1 MDLTVFPNAKV
12 TEGKLFHTSLADVA
26 KLKHHVTGDK
36 LMSNLLFFGELNNNS
51 RKSPIKVKYRNGL
64 ILDIDKCSYD
74 CLEDLKKAL
83 KGLQYTIYTTFSHD
97 PSKNIFAYRVVIE
110 TIGTIL
116 PQDYPTVYW
125 NFVNS
130 KPILKRLSDEGIL
143 DKRGEDAT
151 RSFFAPSCSKETQ
164 ELVYTFVNGGIPL
177 IPNTQKRD
185 KDILSVV
192 PKGVDEDTKAVA
204 NIGDYKQSSFQKIVE
219 SKGCKQI
226 QYIID
231 NAKDLEEPLW
241 YAGLSIAQHC
251 SDRDTAIHDISKDYP
266 NYTAQETENKASQT
280 QDKPQSCETFNKL
293 NEKVCEG
300 CSHRGKITNPLA
312 LGKEE
317 SKVEIKDS
325 IFDTYDDLM
334 EAPDMEWLV
343 EDLIVKHSVNMI
355 FGKSGSTKSFLALH
369 MALALSHQNEF
380 FELGSDVDA
389 HVPVIYVALEG
400 KSGMKNRMKGYHQ
413 WFNEDKPKDF
423 YLTDFNPVL
432 TQDAT
437 VDAFIEQTKK
447 LGLKD
452 PLIIIDTYNQAT
464 PSMNEND
471 AGQTGAVM
479 KNCQKMVKELGATV
493 LIVHHS
499 NKSEDGDYRGSSAIH
514 GAMDTM
520 LKVKETTGKDSK
532 DNWYELSVYKI
543 KDGEVGRQFSYK
555 TIKVDLGVN
564 AKGREQSTLIISEQ
578 GLRKQVNQRQ
588 KLRDRQLE
596 VWNMVKTWLKGCP
609 DGDLYDEIKKGVAP
623 RITVDSNKR
632 NSKFDE
638 VMGKLVNYGYV
649 EIKMDGMGRQK
660 IILK

>member
-1 MDLTVFPNAKV
+1 MNLTVFPTAKV
-12 TEGKLFHTSLADVA
+12 TEGKLCHTSLADVA

-51 RKSPIKVKYRNGL
+51 RKSPIEVKYRNGL

-83 KGLQYTIYTTFSHD
+83 KGLQYTIYTTFSHN
-97 PSKNIFAYRVVIE
+97 PSKNIFAYRVVID
-110 TIGTIL
+110 TVGTIL
-116 PQDYPTVYW
+116 PQDYPAVYW

-164 ELVYTFVNGGIPL
+164 ELVYTYVNGGIPL
-177 IPNTQKRD
+177 IPNTQKRAE
-185 KDILSVV
+185 DIFSVV
-192 PKGVDEDTKAVA
+192 PKGVDEMTKAVA
-204 NIGDYKQSSFQKIVE
+204 NISHKPSSFQRIRE
-219 SKGCKQI
+219 SQGCRQI

-231 NAKDLEEPLW
+231 NAKELEEPLW

-251 SDRDTAIHDISKDYP
+251 SDRNTAIHDISKDYQG
-266 NYTAQETENKASQT
+266 YTPQETEKKANQT

-293 NEKVCEG
+293 NPKVCDG

-317 SKVEIKDS
+317 PQVEIKES

-369 MALALSHQNEF
+369 MALALSHKREF
-380 FELGSDVDA
+380 FDLGSDVDA

-400 KSGMKNRMKGYHQ
+400 KSGMKNRLKGYHQ
-413 WFNEDKPKDF
+413 WFSEDKPKDF
-423 YLTDFNPVL
+423 YISDFNPVL

-447 LGLKD
+447 LGVID

-532 DNWYELSVYKI
+532 DSWYQLSVYKI
-543 KDGEVGRQFSYK
+543 KDGEVGREFSYK
-555 TIKVDLGVN
+555 TIKVDLGIN

-588 KLRDRQLE
+588 KLRDRQIE
-596 VWNMVKTWLKGCP
+596 VNEHLKTWLKAYP
-609 DGDLYDEIKKGVAP
+609 DGDLYETVKENIAP
-623 RITVDSNKR
+623 KLTVPSNKQ
-632 NSKFDE
+632 NNTFDNI
-638 VMGKLVNYGYV
+638 VNKLVNYKYV
-649 EIKMDGMGRQK
+649 EITLDGMKRQK
-660 IILK
+660 IKLL

>member
-1 MDLTVFPNAKV
+1 MNLTVFPTAKV
-12 TEGKLFHTSLADVA
+12 TEGKLYHTSLADVA

-51 RKSPIKVKYRNGL
+51 RKSPIEVKYRNGL

-116 PQDYPTVYW
+116 PQDYPAVYW

-164 ELVYTFVNGGIPL
+164 ELVYTYVNGGIPL
-177 IPNTQKRD
+177 IPNTQKRAE
-185 KDILSVV
+185 DILSVV
-192 PKGVDEDTKAVA
+192 PKGVDEMTKAVA
-204 NIGDYKQSSFQKIVE
+204 NISHKQSSFQKIRE
-219 SKGCKQI
+219 SQGCRQI

-231 NAKDLEEPLW
+231 NAKELEEPLW

-251 SDRDTAIHDISKDYP
+251 SDRNTAIHDISKDYQG
-266 NYTAQETENKASQT
+266 YTPQETEKKANQT

-293 NEKVCEG
+293 NPKVCDG

-317 SKVEIKDS
+317 PQVEIKES

-369 MALALSHQNEF
+369 MALALSHKREF
-380 FELGSDVDA
+380 FDLGSDVDA

-400 KSGMKNRMKGYHQ
+400 KSGMKNRLKGYHQ
-413 WFNEDKPKDF
+413 WFSEDKPKDF
-423 YLTDFNPVL
+423 YISDFNPVL

-437 VDAFIEQTKK
+437 VDAFIKQTKK
-447 LGLKD
+447 LGVKD

-532 DNWYELSVYKI
+532 DSWYQLSVYKI
-543 KDGEVGRQFSYK
+543 KDGEVGREFSYK
-555 TIKVDLGVN
+555 TIKVDLGIN

-588 KLRDRQLE
+588 KLRDRQIE
-596 VWNMVKTWLKGCP
+596 VNEHLKTWLKAYP
-609 DGDLYDEIKKGVAP
+609 DGDLYETVKENIAP
-623 RITVDSNKR
+623 KLTVPSNKQ
-632 NSKFDE
+632 NNTFDNI
-638 VMGKLVNYGYV
+638 VNKLVNYKYV
-649 EIKMDGMGRQK
+649 EITLDGMKRQK
-660 IILK
+660 IKLL

>member
-1 MDLTVFPNAKV
+1 MMQTV
-12 TEGKLFHTSLADVA
+12 L
-26 KLKHHVTGDK
+26 KLKGEHISQYKFGTMTNLTFDDFCNLTPVITDDK
-36 LMSNLLFFGELNNNS
+36 NNNEGYVLGEVDPPERKDANVKS
-51 RKSPIKVKYRNGL
+51 RCWLNY
-64 ILDIDKCSYD
+64 DIDKCPYEFFD
-74 CLEDLKKAL
+74 EVLEQFQERGIDAVA
-83 KGLQYTIYTTFSHD
+83 YTTWNHGIKD
-97 PSKNIFAYRVVIE
+97 NRGRLVVNTDRNLESKEDYQNAYYNLIDE
-110 TIGTIL
+110 I
-116 PQDYPTVYW
+116 
-125 NFVNS
+125 
-130 KPILKRLSDEGIL
+130 PILKKLNDEGYL
-143 DKRGEDAT
+143 DNAMAT
-151 RSFFAPSCSKETQ
+151 YSQFIYAPSYPEEREHLFRRERTI
-164 ELVYTFVNGGIPL
+164 GGVPYKV
-177 IPNTQKRD
+177 NTQKRIE
-185 KDILSVV
+185 DILSVV
-192 PKGVDEDTKAVA
+192 PKGVDEMTKAVA
-204 NIGDYKQSSFQKIVE
+204 NISSHKPSSFQKIVE

-251 SDRDTAIHDISKDYP
+251 SDRDKAIHEISKDYLG
-266 NYTAQETENKASQT
+266 YTPQETENKANQT

-293 NEKVCEG
+293 NSKGCEG

-312 LGKEE
+312 LGKVEPE
-317 SKVEIKDS
+317 IEIKES
-325 IFDTYDDLM
+325 IFETYDDLM

-369 MALALSHQNEF
+369 MALALSHKREF

-389 HVPVIYVALEG
+389 HVPVVYLALEG
-400 KSGMKNRMKGYHQ
+400 KSGMKNRLKGYHQ
-413 WFNEDKPKDF
+413 WFGKDKPKDF
-423 YLTDFNPVL
+423 YVSDFNPVL

-520 LKVKETTGKDSK
+520 LKVKDTTGKDSK

-564 AKGREQSTLIISEQ
+564 SKGREQSTLIISEQ
-578 GLRKQVNQRQ
+578 GLNKQINQRQ
-588 KLRDRQLE
+588 KLAPRQQE
-596 VWNMVKTWLKGCP
+596 VWNMVHTWLKPYP
-609 DGDLYDEIKKGVAP
+609 DGDLYEEVKKNVAN
-623 RITVDSNKR
+623 RLTVESNK
-632 NSKFDE
+632 ND
-638 VMGKLVNYGYV
+638 
-649 EIKMDGMGRQK
+649 
-660 IILK
+660 

>member
-1 MDLTVFPNAKV
+1 MNLTVFPTAKV
-12 TEGKLFHTSLADVA
+12 TEGKLYHTSLADVA

-51 RKSPIKVKYRNGL
+51 RKSPIEVKYRNGL

-116 PQDYPTVYW
+116 PQDYPAVYW

-151 RSFFAPSCSKETQ
+151 RSFFAPSCSKERQ
-164 ELVYTFVNGGIPL
+164 ELVYTYVNGGIPL
-177 IPNTQKRD
+177 IPNTQKRAE
-185 KDILSVV
+185 DILSVV
-192 PKGVDEDTKAVA
+192 PKGVDEMTKAVA
-204 NIGDYKQSSFQKIVE
+204 NISHKQSSFQKIRE
-219 SKGCKQI
+219 SQGCRQI

-231 NAKDLEEPLW
+231 NAKELEEPLW

-251 SDRDTAIHDISKDYP
+251 SDRNTAIHDISKDYQG
-266 NYTAQETENKASQT
+266 YTPQETEKKANQT

-293 NEKVCEG
+293 NPKVCDG

-317 SKVEIKDS
+317 PQVEIKES

-369 MALALSHQNEF
+369 MALALSHKREF
-380 FELGSDVDA
+380 FDLGSDVDA

-400 KSGMKNRMKGYHQ
+400 KSGMKNRLKGYHQ
-413 WFNEDKPKDF
+413 WFSEDKPKDF
-423 YLTDFNPVL
+423 YISDFNPVL

-447 LGLKD
+447 LGVKE

-532 DNWYELSVYKI
+532 DSWYQLSVYKI
-543 KDGEVGRQFSYK
+543 KDGEVGREFSYK
-555 TIKVDLGVN
+555 TIKVDLGIN

-588 KLRDRQLE
+588 KLRDRQIE
-596 VWNMVKTWLKGCP
+596 VNEHLKTWLKAYP
-609 DGDLYDEIKKGVAP
+609 DGDLYETVKENIAP
-623 RITVDSNKR
+623 KLTVPSNKQ
-632 NSKFDE
+632 NNTFDNI
-638 VMGKLVNYGYV
+638 VNKLVNYKYV
-649 EIKMDGMGRQK
+649 EITLDGMKRQK
-660 IILK
+660 IKLL

>member
-1 MDLTVFPNAKV
+1 MNLTVFPTAKV
-12 TEGKLFHTSLADVA
+12 TEGKLYHTSLADVA

-51 RKSPIKVKYRNGL
+51 RKSPIEVKYRNGL

-116 PQDYPTVYW
+116 PQDYPAVYW

-151 RSFFAPSCSKETQ
+151 RSFFAPSCSKERQ
-164 ELVYTFVNGGIPL
+164 ELVYTYVNGGIPL
-177 IPNTQKRD
+177 IPNTQKRAE
-185 KDILSVV
+185 DILSVV
-192 PKGVDEDTKAVA
+192 PKGVDEMTKAVA
-204 NIGDYKQSSFQKIVE
+204 NISHKQSSFQKIRE
-219 SKGCKQI
+219 SQGCRQI

-231 NAKDLEEPLW
+231 NAKKLEEPLW

-251 SDRDTAIHDISKDYP
+251 SDRNTAIHDISKDYQG
-266 NYTAQETENKASQT
+266 YTPQETEKKANQT

-293 NEKVCEG
+293 NPKVCDG

-317 SKVEIKDS
+317 PQVEIKES

-369 MALALSHQNEF
+369 MALALSHKREF
-380 FELGSDVDA
+380 FDLGSDVDA
-389 HVPVIYVALEG
+389 HVPVVYLALEG
-400 KSGMKNRMKGYHQ
+400 KSGMKNRLKGYHQ
-413 WFNEDKPKDF
+413 WFSEDKPKDF
-423 YLTDFNPVL
+423 YISDFNPVL

-437 VDAFIEQTKK
+437 VDAFIKQTKK
-447 LGLKD
+447 LGVKD

-532 DNWYELSVYKI
+532 DSWYQLSVYKI
-543 KDGEVGRQFSYK
+543 KDGEVGREFIYK
-555 TIKVDLGVN
+555 TIKVDLGIN

-588 KLRDRQLE
+588 KLRDRQIE
-596 VWNMVKTWLKGCP
+596 VNEHLKTWLKAYP
-609 DGDLYDEIKKGVAP
+609 DGDLYETVKENIAP
-623 RITVDSNKR
+623 KLTVPSNKQ
-632 NSKFDE
+632 NNTFDNI
-638 VMGKLVNYGYV
+638 VNKLVNYKYV
-649 EIKMDGMGRQK
+649 EITLDGMKRQK
-660 IILK
+660 IKLL

>member
-1 MDLTVFPNAKV
+1 MNLTVFPTAKV
-12 TEGKLFHTSLADVA
+12 TEGKLYHTSLADVA

-51 RKSPIKVKYRNGL
+51 RKSPIEVKYRNGL

-116 PQDYPTVYW
+116 PQDYPAVYW

-151 RSFFAPSCSKETQ
+151 RSFFAPSCSKERQ
-164 ELVYTFVNGGIPL
+164 ELVYTYVNGGIPL
-177 IPNTQKRD
+177 IPNTQKRAE
-185 KDILSVV
+185 DILSVV
-192 PKGVDEDTKAVA
+192 PKGVDEMTKAVA
-204 NIGDYKQSSFQKIVE
+204 NISHKQSSFQKIRE
-219 SKGCKQI
+219 SQGCRQI

-231 NAKDLEEPLW
+231 NAKKLEEPLW

-251 SDRDTAIHDISKDYP
+251 SDRNTAIHDISKDYQG
-266 NYTAQETENKASQT
+266 YTPQETEKKANQT

-293 NEKVCEG
+293 NPKVCDG

-317 SKVEIKDS
+317 PQVEIKES

-369 MALALSHQNEF
+369 MALALSHKREF
-380 FELGSDVDA
+380 FDLGSDVDA

-400 KSGMKNRMKGYHQ
+400 KSGMKNRLKGYHQ
-413 WFNEDKPKDF
+413 WFSEDKPKDF
-423 YLTDFNPVL
+423 YISDFNPVL

-437 VDAFIEQTKK
+437 VDAFIKQTKK
-447 LGLKD
+447 LGVKD

-532 DNWYELSVYKI
+532 DSWYQLSVYKI
-543 KDGEVGRQFSYK
+543 KDGEVGREFSYK
-555 TIKVDLGVN
+555 TIKVDLGIN

-588 KLRDRQLE
+588 KLRDRQIE
-596 VWNMVKTWLKGCP
+596 VNEHLKTWLKAYP
-609 DGDLYDEIKKGVAP
+609 DGDLYETVKENIAP
-623 RITVDSNKR
+623 KLTVPSNKQ
-632 NSKFDE
+632 NNTFDNI
-638 VMGKLVNYGYV
+638 VNKLVNYKYV
-649 EIKMDGMGRQK
+649 EITLDGMKRQK
-660 IILK
+660 IKLL

>member
-1 MDLTVFPNAKV
+1 MNLTVFPTAKV
-12 TEGKLFHTSLADVA
+12 TEGKLYHTSLADVA

-51 RKSPIKVKYRNGL
+51 RKSPIEVKYRNGL

-116 PQDYPTVYW
+116 PQDYPAVYW

-151 RSFFAPSCSKETQ
+151 RSFFAPSCSKERQ
-164 ELVYTFVNGGIPL
+164 ELVYTYVNGGIPL
-177 IPNTQKRD
+177 IPNTQKRAE
-185 KDILSVV
+185 DILSVV
-192 PKGVDEDTKAVA
+192 PKGVDEMTKAVA
-204 NIGDYKQSSFQKIVE
+204 NISHKQSSFQKIRE
-219 SKGCKQI
+219 SQGCRQI

-231 NAKDLEEPLW
+231 NAKELEEPLW

-251 SDRDTAIHDISKDYP
+251 SDRNTAIHDISKDYQG
-266 NYTAQETENKASQT
+266 YTPQETEKKANQT

-293 NEKVCEG
+293 NPKVCDG

-317 SKVEIKDS
+317 PQVEIKES

-369 MALALSHQNEF
+369 MALALSHKREF
-380 FELGSDVDA
+380 FDLGSDVDA

-400 KSGMKNRMKGYHQ
+400 KSGMKNRLKGYHQ
-413 WFNEDKPKDF
+413 WFSEDKPKDF
-423 YLTDFNPVL
+423 YISDFNPVL

-437 VDAFIEQTKK
+437 VDAFIKQTKK
-447 LGLKD
+447 LGVKD

-532 DNWYELSVYKI
+532 DSWYQLSVYKI
-543 KDGEVGRQFSYK
+543 KDGEVGREFSYK
-555 TIKVDLGVN
+555 TIKVDLGIN

-588 KLRDRQLE
+588 KLRDRQIE
-596 VWNMVKTWLKGCP
+596 VNEHLKTWLKAYP
-609 DGDLYDEIKKGVAP
+609 DGDLYETVKENIAP
-623 RITVDSNKR
+623 KLTVPSNKQ
-632 NSKFDE
+632 NNTFDNI
-638 VMGKLVNYGYV
+638 VNKLVNYKYV
-649 EIKMDGMGRQK
+649 EITLDGMKRQK
-660 IILK
+660 IKLL

>member
-1 MDLTVFPNAKV
+1 MNLTVFPTAKV
-12 TEGKLFHTSLADVA
+12 TEGKLYHTSLADVA

-51 RKSPIKVKYRNGL
+51 RKSPIEVKYRNGL

-116 PQDYPTVYW
+116 PQDYPAVYW

-151 RSFFAPSCSKETQ
+151 RSFFAPSCSKERQ
-164 ELVYTFVNGGIPL
+164 ELVYTYVNGGIPL
-177 IPNTQKRD
+177 IPNTQKRAE
-185 KDILSVV
+185 DILSVV
-192 PKGVDEDTKAVA
+192 PKGVDEMTKAVA
-204 NIGDYKQSSFQKIVE
+204 NISHKQSSFQKIRE
-219 SKGCKQI
+219 SQGCRQI

-231 NAKDLEEPLW
+231 NAKKLEEPLW

-251 SDRDTAIHDISKDYP
+251 SDRNTAIHDISKDYQG
-266 NYTAQETENKASQT
+266 YTPQETEKKANQT

-293 NEKVCEG
+293 NPKVCDG

-317 SKVEIKDS
+317 PQVEIKES

-369 MALALSHQNEF
+369 MALALSHKREF
-380 FELGSDVDA
+380 FDLGSDVDA

-400 KSGMKNRMKGYHQ
+400 KSGMKNRLKGYHQ
-413 WFNEDKPKDF
+413 WFSEDKPKDF
-423 YLTDFNPVL
+423 YISDFNPVL

-447 LGLKD
+447 LGVKD

-532 DNWYELSVYKI
+532 DSWYQLSVYKI
-543 KDGEVGRQFSYK
+543 KDGEVGREFSYK
-555 TIKVDLGVN
+555 TIKVDLGIN

-588 KLRDRQLE
+588 KLRDRQIE
-596 VWNMVKTWLKGCP
+596 VNEHLKTWLKAYP
-609 DGDLYDEIKKGVAP
+609 DGDLYETVKENIAP
-623 RITVDSNKR
+623 KLTVPSNKQ
-632 NSKFDE
+632 NNTFDNI
-638 VMGKLVNYGYV
+638 VNKLVNYKYV
-649 EIKMDGMGRQK
+649 EITLDGMKRQK
-660 IILK
+660 IKLL

>member
-1 MDLTVFPNAKV
+1 MNLTVFPTAKV
-12 TEGKLFHTSLADVA
+12 TEGKLYHTSLADVA

-51 RKSPIKVKYRNGL
+51 RKSPIEVKYRNGL

-116 PQDYPTVYW
+116 PQDYPAVYW

-151 RSFFAPSCSKETQ
+151 RSFFAPSCSKERQ
-164 ELVYTFVNGGIPL
+164 ELVYTYVNGGIPL
-177 IPNTQKRD
+177 IPNTQKRAE
-185 KDILSVV
+185 DILSVV
-192 PKGVDEDTKAVA
+192 PKGVDEMTKAVA
-204 NIGDYKQSSFQKIVE
+204 NISHKQSSFQKIRE
-219 SKGCKQI
+219 SQGCRQI

-231 NAKDLEEPLW
+231 NAKELEEPLW

-251 SDRDTAIHDISKDYP
+251 SDRNTAIHDISKDYQG
-266 NYTAQETENKASQT
+266 YTPQETEKKANQT

-293 NEKVCEG
+293 NPKVCDG

-317 SKVEIKDS
+317 PQVEIKES

-369 MALALSHQNEF
+369 MALALSHKREF
-380 FELGSDVDA
+380 FDLGSDVDA

-400 KSGMKNRMKGYHQ
+400 KSGMKNRLKGYHQ
-413 WFNEDKPKDF
+413 WFSEDKPKDF
-423 YLTDFNPVL
+423 YISDFNPVL

-447 LGLKD
+447 LGVKD

-532 DNWYELSVYKI
+532 DSWYQLSVYKI
-543 KDGEVGRQFSYK
+543 KDGEVGREFSYK
-555 TIKVDLGVN
+555 TIKVDLGIN

-588 KLRDRQLE
+588 KLRDRQIE
-596 VWNMVKTWLKGCP
+596 VNEHLKTWLKAYP
-609 DGDLYDEIKKGVAP
+609 DGDLYETVKENIAP
-623 RITVDSNKR
+623 KLTVPSNKQ
-632 NSKFDE
+632 NNTFDNI
-638 VMGKLVNYGYV
+638 VNKLVNYKYV
-649 EIKMDGMGRQK
+649 EITLDGMKRQK
-660 IILK
+660 IKLL

>member
-1 MDLTVFPNAKV
+1 MNLTVFPTAKV
-12 TEGKLFHTSLADVA
+12 TEGKLYHTSLADVA

-51 RKSPIKVKYRNGL
+51 RKSPIEVKYRNGL

-116 PQDYPTVYW
+116 PQDYPAVYW

-151 RSFFAPSCSKETQ
+151 RSFFAPSCSKERQ
-164 ELVYTFVNGGIPL
+164 ELVYTYVNGGIPL
-177 IPNTQKRD
+177 IPNTQKRAE
-185 KDILSVV
+185 DILSVV
-192 PKGVDEDTKAVA
+192 PKGVDEMTKAVA
-204 NIGDYKQSSFQKIVE
+204 NISHKQSSFQKIRE
-219 SKGCKQI
+219 SQGCRQI

-231 NAKDLEEPLW
+231 NAKELEEPLW

-251 SDRDTAIHDISKDYP
+251 SDRNTAIHDISKDYQG
-266 NYTAQETENKASQT
+266 YTPQETEKKANQT

-293 NEKVCEG
+293 NPKVCDG

-312 LGKEE
+312 LSKEE
-317 SKVEIKDS
+317 PQVEIKES

-369 MALALSHQNEF
+369 MALALSHKREF
-380 FELGSDVDA
+380 FDLGSDVDA
-389 HVPVIYVALEG
+389 HVPIIYVALEG
-400 KSGMKNRMKGYHQ
+400 KSGMKNRLKGYHQ
-413 WFNEDKPKDF
+413 WFSEDKPKDF
-423 YLTDFNPVL
+423 YISDFNPVL

-447 LGLKD
+447 LGVKD

-532 DNWYELSVYKI
+532 DSWYQLSVYKI
-543 KDGEVGRQFSYK
+543 KDGEVGREFSYK
-555 TIKVDLGVN
+555 TIKVDLGIN

-588 KLRDRQLE
+588 KLRDRQIE
-596 VWNMVKTWLKGCP
+596 VNEHLKTWLKAYP
-609 DGDLYDEIKKGVAP
+609 DGDLYETVKENIAP
-623 RITVDSNKR
+623 KLTVPSNKQ
-632 NSKFDE
+632 NNTFDNI
-638 VMGKLVNYGYV
+638 VNKLVNYKYV
-649 EIKMDGMGRQK
+649 EITLDGMKRQK
-660 IILK
+660 IKLL

>member
-1 MDLTVFPNAKV
+1 MNLTVFPTAKV
-12 TEGKLFHTSLADVA
+12 TEGKLYHTSLADVA

-51 RKSPIKVKYRNGL
+51 RKSPIEVKYRNGL

-116 PQDYPTVYW
+116 PQDYPAVYW

-151 RSFFAPSCSKETQ
+151 RSFFAPSCSKERQ
-164 ELVYTFVNGGIPL
+164 ELVYTYVNGGIPL
-177 IPNTQKRD
+177 IPNTQKRAE
-185 KDILSVV
+185 DILSVV
-192 PKGVDEDTKAVA
+192 PKGVDEMTKAVA
-204 NIGDYKQSSFQKIVE
+204 NISHKQSSFQKIRE
-219 SKGCKQI
+219 SQGCRQI
-226 QYIID
+226 QYMLD
-231 NAKDLEEPLW
+231 NAKELEEPLW

-251 SDRDTAIHDISKDYP
+251 SDRNTAIHDISKDYQG
-266 NYTAQETENKASQT
+266 YTPQETEKKANQT

-293 NEKVCEG
+293 NPKVCDG

-317 SKVEIKDS
+317 PQVEIKES

-369 MALALSHQNEF
+369 MALALSHKREF
-380 FELGSDVDA
+380 FDLGSDVDA

-400 KSGMKNRMKGYHQ
+400 KSGMKNRLKGYHQ
-413 WFNEDKPKDF
+413 WFSEDKPKDF
-423 YLTDFNPVL
+423 YISDFNPVL

-447 LGLKD
+447 LGVKD

-532 DNWYELSVYKI
+532 DSWYQLSVYKI
-543 KDGEVGRQFSYK
+543 KDGEVGREFSYK
-555 TIKVDLGVN
+555 TIKVDLGIN

-588 KLRDRQLE
+588 KLRDRQIE
-596 VWNMVKTWLKGCP
+596 VNEHLKTWLKAYP
-609 DGDLYDEIKKGVAP
+609 DGDLYETVKENIAP
-623 RITVDSNKR
+623 KLTVPSNKQ
-632 NSKFDE
+632 NNTFDNI
-638 VMGKLVNYGYV
+638 VNKLVNYKYV
-649 EIKMDGMGRQK
+649 EITLDGMKRQK
-660 IILK
+660 IKLL

>member
-1 MDLTVFPNAKV
+1 MNLTVFPTAKV
-12 TEGKLFHTSLADVA
+12 TEGKLYHTSLADVA

-51 RKSPIKVKYRNGL
+51 RKSPIEVKYRNGL

-83 KGLQYTIYTTFSHD
+83 KGLQYTIYTTFSHN
-97 PSKNIFAYRVVIE
+97 PSKNIFAYRVVID
-110 TIGTIL
+110 TVGTIL
-116 PQDYPTVYW
+116 PQDYPAVYW

-151 RSFFAPSCSKETQ
+151 RSFFAPSCSKERQ
-164 ELVYTFVNGGIPL
+164 ELVYTYVNGGIPL
-177 IPNTQKRD
+177 IPNTQKRAE
-185 KDILSVV
+185 DILSVV
-192 PKGVDEDTKAVA
+192 PKGVDEMTKAVA
-204 NIGDYKQSSFQKIVE
+204 NISHKQSSFQKIRE
-219 SKGCKQI
+219 SQGCRQI

-231 NAKDLEEPLW
+231 NAKELEEPLW

-251 SDRDTAIHDISKDYP
+251 SDRNTAIHDISKDYQG
-266 NYTAQETENKASQT
+266 YTPQETEKKANQT

-293 NEKVCEG
+293 NPKVCDG

-317 SKVEIKDS
+317 PQVEIKES

-369 MALALSHQNEF
+369 MALALSHKREF
-380 FELGSDVDA
+380 FDLGSDVDA

-400 KSGMKNRMKGYHQ
+400 KSGMKNRLKGYHQ
-413 WFNEDKPKDF
+413 WFSEDKPKDF
-423 YLTDFNPVL
+423 YISDFNPVL

-447 LGLKD
+447 LGVKD

-532 DNWYELSVYKI
+532 DSWYQLSVYKI
-543 KDGEVGRQFSYK
+543 KDGEVGREFSYK
-555 TIKVDLGVN
+555 TIKVDLGIN

-588 KLRDRQLE
+588 KLRDRQIE
-596 VWNMVKTWLKGCP
+596 VNEHLKTWLKAYP
-609 DGDLYDEIKKGVAP
+609 DGDLYETVKENIAP
-623 RITVDSNKR
+623 KLTVPSNKQ
-632 NSKFDE
+632 NNTFDNI
-638 VMGKLVNYGYV
+638 VNKLVNYKYV
-649 EIKMDGMGRQK
+649 EITLDGMKRQK
-660 IILK
+660 IKLL

>member
-1 MDLTVFPNAKV
+1 M
-12 TEGKLFHTSLADVA
+12 
-26 KLKHHVTGDK
+26 
-36 LMSNLLFFGELNNNS
+36 
-51 RKSPIKVKYRNGL
+51 
-64 ILDIDKCSYD
+64 
-74 CLEDLKKAL
+74 
-83 KGLQYTIYTTFSHD
+83 
-97 PSKNIFAYRVVIE
+97 
-110 TIGTIL
+110 
-116 PQDYPTVYW
+116 
-125 NFVNS
+125 
-130 KPILKRLSDEGIL
+130 
-143 DKRGEDAT
+143 
-151 RSFFAPSCSKETQ
+151 
-164 ELVYTFVNGGIPL
+164 NGGIPL
-177 IPNTQKRD
+177 IPNTQKRAE
-185 KDILSVV
+185 DILSVV
-192 PKGVDEDTKAVA
+192 PKGVDEMTKAVA
-204 NIGDYKQSSFQKIVE
+204 NISHKQSSFQKIRE
-219 SKGCKQI
+219 SQGCRQI

-231 NAKDLEEPLW
+231 NAKELEEPLW

-251 SDRDTAIHDISKDYP
+251 SDRNTAIHDISKDYQG
-266 NYTAQETENKASQT
+266 YTPQETEKKANQT

-293 NEKVCEG
+293 NPKVCDG

-317 SKVEIKDS
+317 PQVEIKES

-369 MALALSHQNEF
+369 MALALSHKREF
-380 FELGSDVDA
+380 FDLGSDVDA

-400 KSGMKNRMKGYHQ
+400 KSGMKNRLKGYHQ
-413 WFNEDKPKDF
+413 WFSEDKPKDF
-423 YLTDFNPVL
+423 YISDFNPVL

-447 LGLKD
+447 LGVKD

-532 DNWYELSVYKI
+532 DSWYQLSVYKI
-543 KDGEVGRQFSYK
+543 KDGEVGREFSYK
-555 TIKVDLGVN
+555 TIKVDLGIN

-588 KLRDRQLE
+588 KLRDRQIE
-596 VWNMVKTWLKGCP
+596 VNEHLKTWLKAYP
-609 DGDLYDEIKKGVAP
+609 DGDLYETVKENIAP
-623 RITVDSNKR
+623 KLTVPSNKQ
-632 NSKFDE
+632 NNTFDNI
-638 VMGKLVNYGYV
+638 VNKLVNYKYV
-649 EIKMDGMGRQK
+649 EITLDGMKRQK
-660 IILK
+660 IKLL

>member
-1 MDLTVFPNAKV
+1 MNLTVFPTAKV
-12 TEGKLFHTSLADVA
+12 TEGKLCHTSLADVA

-51 RKSPIKVKYRNGL
+51 RKSPIEVKYRNGL

-83 KGLQYTIYTTFSHD
+83 KGLQYTIYTTFSHN
-97 PSKNIFAYRVVIE
+97 PSKNIFAYRVVID
-110 TIGTIL
+110 TVGTIL
-116 PQDYPTVYW
+116 PQDYPAVYW

-164 ELVYTFVNGGIPL
+164 ELVYTYVNGGIPL
-177 IPNTQKRD
+177 IPNTQKRAE
-185 KDILSVV
+185 DILSVV
-192 PKGVDEDTKAVA
+192 PKGVDEMTKAVA
-204 NIGDYKQSSFQKIVE
+204 NISHKQSSFQKIRE
-219 SKGCKQI
+219 SQGCRQI

-231 NAKDLEEPLW
+231 NAKELEEPLW

-251 SDRDTAIHDISKDYP
+251 SDRNTAIHDISKDYQG
-266 NYTAQETENKASQT
+266 YTPQETEKKANQT

-293 NEKVCEG
+293 NPKVCDG

-317 SKVEIKDS
+317 PQVEIKES

-369 MALALSHQNEF
+369 MALALSHKREF
-380 FELGSDVDA
+380 FDLGSDVDA

-400 KSGMKNRMKGYHQ
+400 KSGMKNRLKGYHQ
-413 WFNEDKPKDF
+413 WFSEDKPKDF
-423 YLTDFNPVL
+423 YISDFNPVL

-447 LGLKD
+447 LGVKD

-532 DNWYELSVYKI
+532 DSWYQLSVYKI
-543 KDGEVGRQFSYK
+543 KDGEVGREFSYK
-555 TIKVDLGVN
+555 TIKVDLGIN

-588 KLRDRQLE
+588 KLRDRQIE
-596 VWNMVKTWLKGCP
+596 VNEHLKTWLKAYP
-609 DGDLYDEIKKGVAP
+609 DGDLYETVKENIAP
-623 RITVDSNKR
+623 KLTVPSNKQ
-632 NSKFDE
+632 NNTFDNI
-638 VMGKLVNYGYV
+638 VNKLVNYKYV
-649 EIKMDGMGRQK
+649 EITLDGMKRQK
-660 IILK
+660 IKLL

>member
-1 MDLTVFPNAKV
+1 MNLTVFPTAKV
-12 TEGKLFHTSLADVA
+12 TEGKLCHTSLADVA

-51 RKSPIKVKYRNGL
+51 RKSPIEVKYRNGL

-83 KGLQYTIYTTFSHD
+83 KGLQYTIYTTFSHN
-97 PSKNIFAYRVVIE
+97 PSKNIFAYRVVID
-110 TIGTIL
+110 TVGTIL
-116 PQDYPTVYW
+116 PQDYPAVYW

-164 ELVYTFVNGGIPL
+164 ELVYTYVNGGIPL
-177 IPNTQKRD
+177 IPNTQKRAE
-185 KDILSVV
+185 DILSVV
-192 PKGVDEDTKAVA
+192 PKGVDEMTKAVA
-204 NIGDYKQSSFQKIVE
+204 NISHKQSSFQKIRE
-219 SKGCKQI
+219 SQGCRQI

-231 NAKDLEEPLW
+231 NAKELEEPLW

-251 SDRDTAIHDISKDYP
+251 SDRNTAIHDISKDYQG
-266 NYTAQETENKASQT
+266 YTPQETEKKANQT

-293 NEKVCEG
+293 NPKVCDG

-317 SKVEIKDS
+317 PQVEIKES

-369 MALALSHQNEF
+369 MALALSHKREF
-380 FELGSDVDA
+380 FDLGSDVDA
-389 HVPVIYVALEG
+389 HVPVVYLALEG
-400 KSGMKNRMKGYHQ
+400 KSGMKNRLKGYHQ
-413 WFNEDKPKDF
+413 WFSEDKPKDF
-423 YLTDFNPVL
+423 YISDFNPVL

-437 VDAFIEQTKK
+437 VDTFIEQTKK
-447 LGLKD
+447 LGVKD

-479 KNCQKMVKELGATV
+479 KSCQKMVKELGATV

-499 NKSEDGDYRGSSAIH
+499 NKSEEGDYRGSSAIH

-532 DNWYELSVYKI
+532 DSWYQLSVYKI
-543 KDGEVGRQFSYK
+543 KDGEVGREFSYK
-555 TIKVDLGVN
+555 TIKVDLGIN

-588 KLRDRQLE
+588 KLRDRQIE
-596 VWNMVKTWLKGCP
+596 VNEHLKTWLKAYP
-609 DGDLYDEIKKGVAP
+609 DGDLYETVKENIAP
-623 RITVDSNKR
+623 KLTVPSNKQ
-632 NSKFDE
+632 NNTFDNI
-638 VMGKLVNYGYV
+638 VNKLVNYKYV
-649 EIKMDGMGRQK
+649 EITLDGMKRQK
-660 IILK
+660 IKLL